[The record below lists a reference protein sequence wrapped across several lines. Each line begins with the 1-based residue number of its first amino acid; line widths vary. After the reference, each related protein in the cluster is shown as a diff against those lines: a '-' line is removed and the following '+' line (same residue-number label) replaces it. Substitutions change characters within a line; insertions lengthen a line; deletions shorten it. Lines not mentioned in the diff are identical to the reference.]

1 MLEIVHFSKTYKGGK
16 AAVQDLNLKVESG
29 DIFGFIGRNG
39 AGKSTTIKAVCG
51 ALDFDEGNIFVNGVS
66 VKDDP
71 VACKKVTAYIPDNP
85 DLYEYMTGYQFL
97 DFIANV
103 FGVSAEDKRERMEKY
118 ARTFGIESALGD
130 LVSTYS
136 HGMKQKLAVVSALVH
151 KPLLMVLDEPFV
163 GLDPNASHDLK
174 EIMAERCREGGAVF
188 FSTHVLEVAEKLCNK
203 IAIIDN
209 GRLVAC
215 GETAQVIGSAG
226 SLEDLFLELT
236 NHG

>member
-1 MLEIVHFSKTYKGGK
+1 MPLNAY
-16 AAVQDLNLKVESG
+16 AVDFHSG
-29 DIFGFIGRNG
+29 VCNVVF
-39 AGKSTTIKAVCG
+39 AV
-51 ALDFDEGNIFVNGVS
+51 
-66 VKDDP
+66 VKHL
-71 VACKKVTAYIPDNP
+71 TAYIPDNP